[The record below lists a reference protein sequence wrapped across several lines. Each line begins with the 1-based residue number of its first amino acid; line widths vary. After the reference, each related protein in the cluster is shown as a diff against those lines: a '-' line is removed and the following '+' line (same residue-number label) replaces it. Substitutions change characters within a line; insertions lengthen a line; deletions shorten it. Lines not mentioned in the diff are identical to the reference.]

1 MQVTGLIP
9 ISKRGKQ
16 ELDSMTL
23 QILEIVRQLD
33 SPYKE
38 LALSI
43 LRTIRREQD
52 RLGKKA

>member
-1 MQVTGLIP
+1 
-9 ISKRGKQ
+9 
-16 ELDSMTL
+16 MTL